1 MGEEDESPARTG
13 ERADYGIDAPPVIR
27 NLVLAGVAAL
37 GLAGVIRAHL
47 WNGQFRVGPVQVDLA
62 GAPGVIAVACLGLA
76 GYMVWSSRWGKLAAR
91 DRLLDSVG
99 MRGDERVLDVG
110 CGRGLLLL
118 GAARRLTTGTAIGVD
133 LWSSEDLSGNSA
145 EATLENARREGVAAR
160 VRVETADMR
169 QLPFPDGS
177 FDLVVSRAAIHNVY
191 EATGRAKALKEI
203 ARVLAPGGRVV
214 IDDIRHLPEYAQALR
229 AAGLEAVTLQRN
241 ALSSGLLTVLT
252 FGSIRHG
259 VVRARKP

>member
-1 MGEEDESPARTG
+1 MGEADRPAARTA

-27 NLVLAGVAAL
+27 NLVVAGLAAL
-37 GLAGVIRAHL
+37 GLAGVIRARL
-47 WNGQFRVGPVQVDLA
+47 WDGQFRVGPVQFDLA
-62 GAPGVIAVACLGLA
+62 GTPWIIAILCLGLA
-76 GYMVWSSRWGKLAAR
+76 AYMLWSSRWGKLAAR
-91 DRLLDSVG
+91 DRLLDGIG

-118 GAARRLTTGTAIGVD
+118 GAARRLTTGSAVGVD
-133 LWSSEDLSGNSA
+133 LWSSEDLSGNTA

-160 VRVETADMR
+160 VRVETTDMR

-177 FDLVVSRAAIHNVY
+177 FDLIVSRAAIHNVY
-191 EATGRAKALKEI
+191 EVTERAKALKEI

-214 IDDIRHLPEYAQALR
+214 IDDIRHLPEYAQSLR
-229 AAGLEAVTLQRN
+229 AAGLEAVTVQRN

-259 VVRARKP
+259 VVHARKP

>member
-1 MGEEDESPARTG
+1 MGQADGRSARSG
-13 ERADYGIDAPPVIR
+13 ERPDYGIDAPPVIR
-27 NLVLAGVAAL
+27 NLMVAGLAAL
-37 GLAGVIRAHL
+37 GLAGVIRARL
-47 WNGQFRVGPVQVDLA
+47 WDGQFRVGPVQVDLA
-62 GAPGVIAVACLGLA
+62 GAPWVTGVVCLGLA

-91 DRLLDSVG
+91 EGLLDGLG

-110 CGRGLLLL
+110 CGRGLLLV
-118 GAARRLTTGTAIGVD
+118 GAARRLTTGSAVGVD
-133 LWSSEDLSGNSA
+133 LWNSEDLSDNSA

-169 QLPFPDGS
+169 QLPFPDAS
-177 FDLVVSRAAIHNVY
+177 LDLVVSRAAIHNVY
-191 EATGRAKALKEI
+191 EATERAKALQEI

-214 IDDIRHLPEYAQALR
+214 IDDIRHLPEYARALR
-229 AAGLEAVTLQRN
+229 AAGLEGVTLQRN